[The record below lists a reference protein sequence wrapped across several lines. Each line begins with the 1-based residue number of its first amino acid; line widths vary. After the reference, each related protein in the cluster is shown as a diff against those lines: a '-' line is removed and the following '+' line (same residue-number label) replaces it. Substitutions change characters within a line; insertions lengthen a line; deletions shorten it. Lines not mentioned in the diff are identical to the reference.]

1 MKNNKGGK
9 VLASGGFGCVFSPQ
23 LKCKGKTLKNKGISK
38 LMKKEYAVNEYDEIQ
53 KYKKRLDSI
62 PNYTDYFLLYDID
75 ICQPAKLTKA
85 DLSNFTKKCTALP
98 KDDITKAN
106 INDSLDKMMIL
117 NMPNGG
123 IPVNEFIKSNGS
135 LSQLNRS
142 LISLLTNGIIPMNK
156 ANIYHCDIKETNVL
170 VDNQGDNIKTR
181 LIDWGLSTEYIP
193 YKNNKFPSTWRN
205 RPLQFNVPF
214 SVIIFSETFV
224 ETYTN
229 YINGGGKPTE
239 GALSPFVTK
248 YIYEWMDERGPGH
261 FETINEIMYLLFN
274 HDLDPKYDKQ
284 SKRDIIKSKYT
295 MEYITNY
302 IVNVLVNFTRFRD
315 DGTLN
320 LRYYLD
326 KVFIKIVDIW
336 GFIITY
342 LPILEILSSNY
353 DELTPDQLKLFEEL
367 KFIYVNYLYKP
378 TSKPINI
385 KDLVSRLNNLDTS
398 IVKSKGKTMK
408 RR

>member
-23 LKCKGKTLKNKGISK
+23 LKCKGKTLKKRGISK
-38 LMKKEYAVNEYDEIQ
+38 LMKKEYAIDEYEEIQ
-53 KYKKRLDSI
+53 KYKKILQHI
-62 PNYTDYFLLYDID
+62 PNYTDYFLLYDIN

-123 IPVNEFIKSNGS
+123 IPVNEFIKSSGK
-135 LSQLNRS
+135 LAELNQS
-142 LISLLTNGIIPMNK
+142 LISLLTNGIVPMNK

-170 VDNQGDNIKTR
+170 VDTDIKTR

-214 SVIIFSETFV
+214 SVIIFSDTFV
-224 ETYTN
+224 ETYTE
-229 YINGGGKPTE
+229 YIKKGGKTTE
-239 GALSPFVTK
+239 DALRPFVTNYLNIWFK
-248 YIYEWMDERGPGH
+248 ERGLGH

-274 HDLDPKYDKQ
+274 HDIDPKYEN
-284 SKRDIIKSKYT
+284 KRDLIKSKYT

-302 IVNVLVNFTRFRD
+302 IMNVLVNFTKFRD

-326 KVFIKIVDIW
+326 KVFIKIIDVW

-342 LPILEILSSNY
+342 LPILELLASNY
-353 DELTPDQLKLFEEL
+353 DELTPDQLKLFNDL
-367 KFIYVNYLYKP
+367 KYIYITYLYTP
-378 TSKPINI
+378 TNKPINI
-385 KDLVSRLNNLDTS
+385 KALVSSLNKLGTHHV
-398 IVKSKGKTMK
+398 ISKGKTMK

>member
-23 LKCKGKTLKNKGISK
+23 LKCKGKTLKKRGISK
-38 LMKKEYAVNEYDEIQ
+38 LMKKEYAIDEYEEIQ
-53 KYKKRLDSI
+53 KYKKILEHI

-75 ICQPAKLTKA
+75 ICQPAKLTKT

-123 IPVNEFIKSNGS
+123 IPVNEFIKSGGN
-135 LSQLNRS
+135 LSKLNQS
-142 LISLLTNGIIPMNK
+142 LILLLTNGIVPMNK

-170 VDNQGDNIKTR
+170 VDSDIKTR

-214 SVIIFSETFV
+214 SVIIFSDTFV
-224 ETYTN
+224 ETYTE
-229 YINGGGKPTE
+229 YITKGGKTTE
-239 GALSPFVTK
+239 DALRPFVTK
-248 YIYEWMDERGPGH
+248 YIQDWFKERGPGH

-274 HDLDPKYDKQ
+274 HDIDPKYEN
-284 SKRDIIKSKYT
+284 KRDLIKSKYT

-302 IVNVLVNFTRFRD
+302 IINVLVNFTRFRD

-326 KVFIKIVDIW
+326 KVFIKIVDVW

-342 LPILEILSSNY
+342 LPILELLASNY
-353 DELTPDQLKLFEEL
+353 DELTPDQLKLFNDL
-367 KFIYVNYLYKP
+367 KNIYINYLYTP
-378 TSKPINI
+378 TNKPINI
-385 KDLVSRLNNLDTS
+385 KALVSSLNKLDTHNV
-398 IVKSKGKTMK
+398 ISKGKTMK